1 MKRTFKLATM
11 LFVVLLVTGCGMKA
25 EYGIKIGKDR
35 NVNLEFVVAQDNE
48 LIDAMSGKSDGSN
61 TDDARWEYLES
72 QQSSEDADFKDF
84 EKVKYDK
91 DGYKGYT
98 YKLELGD
105 IEKLVKDGE
114 AADIDSLGKDSKIF
128 TKKGDVYSLNIKLSD
143 DQSSELEEYASQ
155 INFDLK
161 LKVTLPVKAKSNNA
175 TSVDGTTYTWDL
187 TKAKSVELSFDFN
200 GAKST
205 NMVLIAGG
213 ICAVVG
219 IGICVFVLVNKKK
232 KA

>member
-25 EYGIKIGKDR
+25 EYGIKIGKDK
-35 NVNLEFVVAQDNE
+35 NVNLEFVVAQDDE

-98 YKLELGD
+98 YKLALGN
-105 IEKLVKDGE
+105 IENLVKDGD
-114 AADIDSLGKDSKIF
+114 ATDIDSLSKDSKMF

-143 DQSSELEEYASQ
+143 DQSSELEQYASS

-175 TSVDGTTYTWDL
+175 TSVEGTTYTWDL
-187 TKAKSVELSFDFN
+187 TKAKSIELSFDLN
-200 GAKST
+200 GAKS
-205 NMVLIAGG
+205 NNVVLIVGG
-213 ICAVVG
+213 VCAVAAIA
-219 IGICVFVLVNKKK
+219 IGVVVLTKKK
-232 KA
+232 NK